1 MGSSPV
7 RDNLK
12 DIQVREGIL
21 SLISGSGP
29 MGGEGL
35 PIPRG
40 SRASGVAASY
50 LCPVGPVKTTYVSR
64 FMQEIGVHGVDMDRR
79 DDAGIC
85 YDPES
90 HSVEL
95 QSAVDILVATPGRLM
110 DHTNNTKGFT
120 LEHLCYMVVDETDR
134 LLRESYQS
142 WLPTVLQCTSSTVL
156 SICSP
161 G

>member
-1 MGSSPV
+1 
-7 RDNLK
+7 
-12 DIQVREGIL
+12 
-21 SLISGSGP
+21 
-29 MGGEGL
+29 
-35 PIPRG
+35 
-40 SRASGVAASY
+40 
-50 LCPVGPVKTTYVSR
+50 
-64 FMQEIGVHGVDMDRR
+64 MQEIGVHGVDMDRR
-79 DDAGIC
+79 DDVGIF